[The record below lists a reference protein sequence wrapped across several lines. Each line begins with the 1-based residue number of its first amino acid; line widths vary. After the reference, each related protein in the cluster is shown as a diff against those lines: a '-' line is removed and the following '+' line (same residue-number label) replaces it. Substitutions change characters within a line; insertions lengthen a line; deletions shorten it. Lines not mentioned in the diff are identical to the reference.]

1 MFLEDHE
8 SKNAQFRIVP
18 TCKVKVEGEYVEIL
32 DQVVL
37 ESYKSA
43 GTCLASSEPFDG
55 EYGSML
61 VFLSLNSLL

>member
-1 MFLEDHE
+1 M
-8 SKNAQFRIVP
+8 
-18 TCKVKVEGEYVEIL
+18 EIL

-43 GTCLASSEPFDG
+43 GTCLASSEPFEG

-61 VFLSLNSLL
+61 VFLVSRKLSLIISITLFQIKENSDILEI